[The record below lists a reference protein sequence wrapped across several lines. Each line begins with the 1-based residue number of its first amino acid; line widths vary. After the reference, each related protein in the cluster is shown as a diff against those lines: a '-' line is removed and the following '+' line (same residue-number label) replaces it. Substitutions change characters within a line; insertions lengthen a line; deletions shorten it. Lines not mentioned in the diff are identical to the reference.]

1 MIRKYQAKDKSSVRE
16 VCVETA
22 PENLKITSAK
32 REKLLLRYCDYYIQS
47 CANTCLVL
55 EENEKVCGYVL
66 SCESA
71 KKFYKEFVKFSCDK
85 LNVFQ
90 RLEFYFDT
98 LSYLPFKNKYPAHLH
113 IDILKEF
120 RRQGNGQKL
129 ILALCEELKAQN
141 ISGVMLIVG
150 SKNESAIKFYKAV
163 GFETIIHLPGSYA
176 LGKKL

>member
-1 MIRKYQAKDKSSVRE
+1 M
-16 VCVETA
+16 
-22 PENLKITSAK
+22 
-32 REKLLLRYCDYYIQS
+32 RYCDYYLEK
-47 CANTCLVL
+47 CTDTCFVL
-55 EENEKVCGYVL
+55 EEIEKICGYVL
-66 SCESA
+66 SCKSA
-71 KKFYKEFVKFSCDK
+71 KKFYKEFVKFSGDK

-129 ILALCEELKAQN
+129 ILALCEELKVQN

-163 GFETIIHLPGSYA
+163 GFETILHLPGSYF
-176 LGKKL
+176 LGKSL